1 MPNNMFEDMNMNNI
15 HNDEMLNFELPKNQS
30 SIIKVIGVGGGGC
43 NAVKHMYEQGIK
55 GVDFIVCNTDAQSLQ
70 TNPVPNQIQIGKG
83 LGAGSIPSVGRD
95 SAMENIDKLKKA
107 IDNNTEMIFITAGMG
122 GGTGTGAAPIIAQI
136 AKEMGILTVGIVTI
150 PFGFEG
156 RKRRQYAD
164 EGIKELKNN
173 VDALLIICNDKV
185 RELYGNL
192 KMREAF
198 GKADDILATA
208 AKSIAELITCVGG
221 INVDLEDVKTV
232 MKQSG
237 VAIMGSGSA
246 EGENRAIKAVETA
259 LSSPLLNDNNI
270 TGAKDI
276 LLYISFG
283 EDEITMDEV
292 TEITDYV
299 IEEAGSDV
307 NVIWGYGNDDTLENN
322 ITVTIIATGFETNDD
337 NYSVINSARQTKNHV
352 LETDNGFQKP
362 KVENTD
368 SLTAFTLN
376 TPKNQE
382 TKTNDTTIGQALNT
396 NQSSIINTNPL
407 VQQPKITHQ
416 LFEEETD
423 ENFTFEN
430 HFENQVQE
438 SNIQIV
444 MPNRQEIENKNNH
457 VAPESYL
464 NDVDRLAQLRRTNSS
479 IKTTEGLDEIERVP
493 AYLRKNVNICSQSES
508 DTEKADFVMEIK
520 DKEVEIRR
528 QNPFLHDNV
537 D

>member
-1 MPNNMFEDMNMNNI
+1 MPNNMFEDINMNSM
-15 HNDEMLNFELPKNQS
+15 HNDEILNFELPKNQS

-70 TNPVPNQIQIGKG
+70 TNPVPIQIQIGKG

-136 AKEMGILTVGIVTI
+136 AKEMGVLTVGIVTI

-164 EGIKELKNN
+164 EGIKELKGN

-246 EGENRAIKAVETA
+246 EGENRAINAVETA

-283 EDEITMDEV
+283 NDEITMDEV

-299 IEEAGSDV
+299 IEEAGTDV
-307 NVIWGYGNDDTLENN
+307 NVIWGYGHDESLENN
-322 ITVTIIATGFETNDD
+322 ITVTIIATGFETNDS
-337 NYSVINSARQTKNHV
+337 NYAVVGHHKKPTTHT
-352 LETDNGFQKP
+352 LETNTKEQNPFNNSNDDLTNFTITANGASSEIK
-362 KVENTD
+362 KID
-368 SLTAFTLN
+368 
-376 TPKNQE
+376 TPIGSGYISQPTQNATPE
-382 TKTNDTTIGQALNT
+382 TKTAT
-396 NQSSIINTNPL
+396 
-407 VQQPKITHQ
+407 ITHN
-416 LFEEETD
+416 LFEEESDDTFTITNEFEKED
-423 ENFTFEN
+423 EIKHITITP
-430 HFENQVQE
+430 QQIIQTPPAQT
-438 SNIQIV
+438 SN
-444 MPNRQEIENKNNH
+444 ET
-457 VAPESYL
+457 YL
-464 NDVDRLAQLRRTNSS
+464 NDVERLAQLRRANNS
-479 IKTTEGLDEIERVP
+479 IKTAEGLEEIEKIP
-493 AYLRKNVNICSQSES
+493 AYLRKNINICNNASDSEN
-508 DTEKADFVMEIK
+508 DKADFVMEIK

>member
-1 MPNNMFEDMNMNNI
+1 MPNNMFEDINMNSM
-15 HNDEMLNFELPKNQS
+15 HNDEILNFELPKNQS

-70 TNPVPNQIQIGKG
+70 TNPVPIQIQIGKG

-136 AKEMGILTVGIVTI
+136 AKEMGVLTVGIVTI

-246 EGENRAIKAVETA
+246 EGENRAIHAVETA

-283 EDEITMDEV
+283 NDEITMDEV

-299 IEEAGSDV
+299 IEEAGTDV
-307 NVIWGYGNDDTLENN
+307 NVIWGYGHDEALENN
-322 ITVTIIATGFETNDD
+322 ITVTIIATGFETNDND
-337 NYSVINSARQTKNHV
+337 YAVISQQNRQKTHFLDTQTK
-352 LETDNGFQKP
+352 ETTPTKNVTDDLNGFTISSGSNSIDNFKTETP
-362 KVENTD
+362 INTGY
-368 SLTAFTLN
+368 
-376 TPKNQE
+376 TPAQTQQNSIPE
-382 TKTNDTTIGQALNT
+382 TKTTTITHNLFDEESDDTFSIT
-396 NQSSIINTNPL
+396 NEFETEAEPQKITYKAPQTSTQTQ
-407 VQQPKITHQ
+407 QQPSSDST
-416 LFEEETD
+416 L
-423 ENFTFEN
+423 
-430 HFENQVQE
+430 
-438 SNIQIV
+438 S
-444 MPNRQEIENKNNH
+444 
-457 VAPESYL
+457 
-464 NDVDRLAQLRRTNSS
+464 DVERLAALRRTNNN
-479 IKTTEGLDEIERVP
+479 IKTSEGLDEIERVP
-493 AYLRKNVNICSQSES
+493 AYLRKNINICNNASNGEN
-508 DTEKADFVMEIK
+508 EKADFVMEIK